1 MSMHKSGF
9 VGRGEGYVTRIMK
22 SKDRER
28 RKEGTHFTTFLICSA
43 IEEGGYQMYNLL
55 IIFIGNLPYKVIVEW
70 QNSIKSF
77 LNEGGKLRYK

>member
-9 VGRGEGYVTRIMK
+9 VGRNEGYVTRIMK

-28 RKEGTHFTTFLICSA
+28 RTEGTHFTFFLICSA

-55 IIFIGNLPYKVIVEW
+55 IISIDNLPY
-70 QNSIKSF
+70 
-77 LNEGGKLRYK
+77 